1 MSPVDLSTL
10 LEALEEADR
19 GNNPN
24 WQPTAAIPS
33 SSDEQ
38 RQQLEQPNANTH
50 QAGSLPSP
58 GLRRANSSYNSGDD
72 DLFASNPNPDLSTP
86 LNVDENAQFPP

>member
-1 MSPVDLSTL
+1 MQTPDDLSTL
-10 LEALEEADR
+10 LEALEEDDR

-24 WQPTAAIPS
+24 WRPTAAIPS
-33 SSDEQ
+33 SLDEP

-58 GLRRANSSYNSGDD
+58 GLRRANSSFNSGDD
-72 DLFASNPNPDLSTP
+72 DLFASNRNPAPQPSTKR
-86 LNVDENAQFPP
+86 